1 MIDLYLVVGAVAVF
15 GALIGAVVVAAK
27 SSARA
32 TVKEKIALARL
43 KSRMKFDEV
52 LARPRLHGSALI
64 RRLRE
69 RIR

>member
-1 MIDLYLVVGAVAVF
+1 MF
-15 GALIGAVVVAAK
+15 GALIVAVVVAAK

-43 KSRMKFDEV
+43 KSRIKFDEV
-52 LARPRLHGSALI
+52 LARPRLRGNALI

-69 RIR
+69 RVR